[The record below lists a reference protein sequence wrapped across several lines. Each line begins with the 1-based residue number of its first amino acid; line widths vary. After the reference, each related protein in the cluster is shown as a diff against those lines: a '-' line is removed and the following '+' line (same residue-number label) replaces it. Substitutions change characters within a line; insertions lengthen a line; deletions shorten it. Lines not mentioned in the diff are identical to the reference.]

1 MRFSKI
7 IVAAVIALNALFAI
21 AVLAVF
27 WHTGSEPAV
36 LVGAWFAFT
45 TGELWTLGKIKR
57 NADNKKEG
65 NQNEREVN
73 DSACSSVNPDSTCNS
88 PADEI

>member
-7 IVAAVIALNALFAI
+7 IVAAVIAMNALFAI

-27 WHTGSEPAV
+27 WHTGNEPGV
-36 LVGAWFAFT
+36 LVGAWFTFT

-57 NADNKKEG
+57 AERRKNANTE
-65 NQNEREVN
+65 
-73 DSACSSVNPDSTCNS
+73 T
-88 PADEI
+88 EIEQP